1 MMTEKNKTME
11 VQKQEEIQ
19 TDGTER
25 MRDRATFIP
34 RSDIFETE
42 EAVVVTLDMPGVSEK
57 EIDITLEKSILTINA
72 LSWDNAPNNYSLSF
86 AEFEAGNYER
96 SFRLTDKIDRDRI
109 EAVYADGVLKL
120 TLPKAEEAK
129 ARKISVKTS

>member
-34 RSDIFETE
+34 RRIS
-42 EAVVVTLDMPGVSEK
+42 LKPK
-57 EIDITLEKSILTINA
+57 RL
-72 LSWDNAPNNYSLSF
+72 SLSHWICP
-86 AEFEAGNYER
+86 ALAKR
-96 SFRLTDKIDRDRI
+96 
-109 EAVYADGVLKL
+109 KL
-120 TLPKAEEAK
+120 ILLWKRA
-129 ARKISVKTS
+129 S

>member
-1 MMTEKNKTME
+1 MTAKNKTME

-34 RSDIFETE
+34 RSDIFETD

-72 LSWDNAPNNYSLSF
+72 LSWDDAPNDYSLSF
-86 AEFEAGNYER
+86 SEFEAGNYER

-129 ARKISVKTS
+129 ARKINVKTK

>member
-11 VQKQEEIQ
+11 VQKHEEIQ

-72 LSWDNAPNNYSLSF
+72 LSWDNAPNDYSLSF

-96 SFRLTDKIDRDRI
+96 SFHLTDKIDRDRI

-129 ARKISVKTS
+129 ARKISVKTK